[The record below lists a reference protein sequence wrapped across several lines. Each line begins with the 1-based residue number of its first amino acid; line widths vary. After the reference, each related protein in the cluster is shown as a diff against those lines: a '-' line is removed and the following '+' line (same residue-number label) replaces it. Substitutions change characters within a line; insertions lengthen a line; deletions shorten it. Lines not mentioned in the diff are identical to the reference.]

1 MKKLFKSDLS
11 HDYRMQDHPRVSG
24 KSLILQPYTASQ
36 GDISRLIDYC
46 KANGLTFDIRGFSP
60 HACGCFSIWI
70 SQAGDK

>member
-46 KANGLTFDIRGFSP
+46 KANGLTFDIRGFGLRVWDSNP
-60 HACGCFSIWI
+60 LLIMRI
-70 SQAGDK
+70 